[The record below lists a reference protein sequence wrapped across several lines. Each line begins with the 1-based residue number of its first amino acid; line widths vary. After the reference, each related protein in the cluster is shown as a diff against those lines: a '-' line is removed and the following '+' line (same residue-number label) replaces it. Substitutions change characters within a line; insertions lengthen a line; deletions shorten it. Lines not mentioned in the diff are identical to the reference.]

1 MLKILQPLLSCQS
14 NGFLSRMG
22 DDGGDDNDGY
32 VFVIVFQTLS
42 TFAFDPNL
50 NVFFFGTTNFVG
62 FFQSAYK

>member
-22 DDGGDDNDGY
+22 DDGDDDDGGY
-32 VFVIVFQTLS
+32 VFVIVFLTLS

-50 NVFFFGTTNFVG
+50 NVLFLA
-62 FFQSAYK
+62 QQIS